1 MHPVCGLQGTQ
12 KAAHSPLPLPPTT
25 SHVLSHPSRFSSL
38 IDNLTL
44 FTPFFPRSFSV
55 SLITFAIY
63 SQAFPIFLI
72 PQSPSH
78 IAENCKTTAPE
89 LFLEA
94 RDKHGSLAAAAKGSC
109 GLSQATF
116 NHSLGSKQTFVIGF
130 AFATPSS
137 QPVQSCLV
145 AEQDTSGFSQGFG
158 EKPGSND

>member
-109 GLSQATF
+109 GLSQAMF
-116 NHSLGSKQTFVIGF
+116 NHSLGSKQTFVMGF

-137 QPVQSCLV
+137 PPVQSCVV
-145 AEQDTSGFSQGFG
+145 AEEVEPWGRAGCFWL
-158 EKPGSND
+158 